1 MALVFKPT
9 PIDKALQ
16 LAWAAGEELAFYPIR
31 REPRDPVVEATVAKY
46 WAGLSEERR
55 AEFRQA
61 FALLNIPMQ
70 ENLP

>member
-1 MALVFKPT
+1 MAFQPT

-16 LAWAAGEELAFYPIR
+16 LMWCAGEELAFYPIR
-31 REPRDPVVEATVAKY
+31 REPRDPAVEATVLKY
-46 WAGLSEERR
+46 WTALSPERR
-55 AEFRQA
+55 AEFRAA